1 MYEVYIMAKFC
12 SNCGAKLDVGAGFCT
27 QCGTKV
33 INLEG
38 NQSTNQQANP
48 QPNQQANPQPTQVV
62 YQPPNPID
70 ESKEGHIEV
79 RNFVGENDNIIV
91 LEEKGPFKV
100 IEYEK
105 DLSVAPE
112 EAVEKYYS
120 SKMNVRPRQLI
131 ADLSK
136 TSGIYLQAGAMQW
149 MNGANKLSADVNG
162 IGDFGKKFLKAA
174 VTGETAVKPE
184 YAGDGF
190 VVSEQTYK
198 HLLLLDLDEW
208 DNSITIDDGL
218 FLAAEKS
225 IGLSV
230 ETRSDIS
237 SAIAA
242 RNLFY
247 TTLHGEGYVCLE
259 SDIPMG
265 ELIVIEITNDTVTID
280 GPLAIAWTSGLQ
292 FTGEKSGK
300 SFVDSALSERLVNV
314 FRGTGKILMAPLS
327 LKTKFVDMPNADKN
341 FNLQI

>member
-1 MYEVYIMAKFC
+1 MAKFC
-12 SNCGAKLDVGAGFCT
+12 SNCGAKLEAGAGFCT
-27 QCGTKV
+27 QCGKQV
-33 INLEG
+33 INLDG
-38 NQSTNQQANP
+38 NQATNQEENQ
-48 QPNQQANPQPTQVV
+48 QPNQVA

-70 ESKEGHIEV
+70 KTKEGHIEIK
-79 RNFVGENDNIIV
+79 NFVGENDNIIV

-105 DLSVAPE
+105 DLSVGPE

-136 TSGIYLQAGAMQW
+136 TTGIYLQAGEMQW
-149 MNGANKLSADVNG
+149 MSGANKLSAEVEGLAD
-162 IGDFGKKFLKAA
+162 IGKKFLKSR
-174 VTGETAVKPE
+174 VTGETTIKPE
-184 YAGDGF
+184 YSGEGF

-198 HLLLLDLDEW
+198 HLILLDLNEW

-230 ETRSDIS
+230 ETRSDLS

-247 TTLHGEGYVCLE
+247 TTLEGEGYVCLE

-292 FTGEKSGK
+292 FTGENSGK
-300 SFVDSALSERLVNV
+300 TLVDSVLSERLVNV

-327 LKTKFVDMPNADKN
+327 LKTKVVDLPSADKKI
-341 FNLQI
+341 NLI

>member
-1 MYEVYIMAKFC
+1 MAKFC
-12 SNCGAKLDVGAGFCT
+12 SNCGAKLEAGAGFCT
-27 QCGTKV
+27 QCGTQI
-33 INLEG
+33 INLDG
-38 NQSTNQQANP
+38 NQTTNQQTNQMGNQ
-48 QPNQQANPQPTQVV
+48 QPNLVGNQQPNQVV

-70 ESKEGHIEV
+70 ETKEGHIEV
-79 RNFVGENDNIIV
+79 KNFVGDNDNIIT

-120 SKMNVRPRQLI
+120 SKMKVRPRQLI

-136 TSGIYLQAGAMQW
+136 TSGIYLQAGSMQW
-149 MNGANKLSADVNG
+149 MSGANKLSADVDG
-162 IGDFGKKFLKAA
+162 IKDLGKKFLKAA
-174 VTGETAVKPE
+174 ATGETLAKPE
-184 YAGDGF
+184 YSGDGF

-198 HLLLLDLDEW
+198 HLILLNMDEW

-230 ETRSDIS
+230 ERRSDLS

-242 RNLFY
+242 ANLFF
-247 TTLHGEGYVCLE
+247 TTLNGDGYVCLE
-259 SDIPMG
+259 SDIPME
-265 ELIVIEITNDTVTID
+265 ELIIIEITNDTVTID

-292 FTGEKSGK
+292 FKGERSEK
-300 SFVDSALSERLVNV
+300 SFVDSALSESLVNV
-314 FRGTGKILMAPLS
+314 FRGTGKILMAPVPH
-327 LKTKFVDMPNADKN
+327 KFSVV
-341 FNLQI
+341 